1 MPSCFYWIQGAC
13 QSSEQLQDLMVF
25 VQSTMNAAFF
35 LLIFGSHA
43 ITLTDHRGTT
53 IAEHP
58 WLLTFSSS
66 SRLQIRLP
74 SGGPFANQAVELW
87 YILSQIGGLH
97 LWLLS

>member
-1 MPSCFYWIQGAC
+1 
-13 QSSEQLQDLMVF
+13 
-25 VQSTMNAAFF
+25 
-35 LLIFGSHA
+35 LIFGSHA